1 MLCIKTWGCF
11 GIKHG
16 GVLVQNMGMFSP
28 LATAMLQAG
37 YIVLPNK
44 AVESSKMGMCNYFL
58 LR

>member
-16 GVLVQNMGMFSP
+16 GVLVQNMGMFLP

-44 AVESSKMGMCNYFL
+44 AVEGSELDACGYFL